1 MPEVEVLRLAAF
13 TDDPEGGNPAGLVMD
28 ASELTDEQM
37 QALAAEVGYS
47 ETAFLFPDPDSDT
60 EFSVRYFSP
69 VKEVD
74 FCGHATIAAGVVLGR
89 THGDGVYEL
98 STNVGL
104 VPVDVTVAGPN
115 VVATLTSPEVATEPL
130 DEDVL
135 DALLAALD
143 WEFDDLD
150 PRFPPTL
157 ANAGTNHPVLVAG
170 SRHRLSALDYEWDD
184 LADLM
189 DEQEWLTIQI
199 VFPKEG
205 DPNQRLWFSRN
216 PNPSNGTY
224 ESPATGSAA
233 AALGGFFRDYG
244 VYGKGD
250 HLTIMQGDDM
260 GRPSTILL
268 TLAGNVMRITGS
280 AVNL

>member
-1 MPEVEVLRLAAF
+1 MADVEVLRLAAF

-28 ASELTDEQM
+28 ASDLSDEQM

-60 EFSVRYFSP
+60 EYAVRYFSP
-69 VKEVD
+69 VTEVD
-74 FCGHATIAAGVVLGR
+74 FCAHATIAAGVVLGR
-89 THGDGVYEL
+89 MHGDGIYEL

-104 VPVDVTVAGPN
+104 VPVDVTVAGATI
-115 VVATLTSPEVATEPL
+115 VTTLTSPEVTTEPL
-130 DEDVL
+130 DEDAL

-143 WEFDDLD
+143 WEFEDLD
-150 PRFPPTL
+150 PRFTPAL
-157 ANAGTNHPVLVAG
+157 AHAGTNHPVLVAG
-170 SRHRLSALDYEWDD
+170 SRHRLAALDYEWDE

-189 DEQEWLTIQI
+189 REQDWLTIQI
-199 VFPKEG
+199 VFPKDG
-205 DPNQRLWFSRN
+205 DPHQRLWFSRN
-216 PNPSNGTY
+216 PNPNNGTY
-224 ESPATGSAA
+224 ESPASGSAA

-260 GRPSTILL
+260 GSPSTILL
-268 TLAGNVMRITGS
+268 TLAGNVMRVTGS
-280 AVNL
+280 AVSI